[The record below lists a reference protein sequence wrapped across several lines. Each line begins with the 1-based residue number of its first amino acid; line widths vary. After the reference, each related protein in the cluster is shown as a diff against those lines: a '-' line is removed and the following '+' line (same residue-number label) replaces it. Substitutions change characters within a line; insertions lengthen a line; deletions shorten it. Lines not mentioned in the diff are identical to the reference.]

1 MKTTELLTEL
11 KQLGVQ
17 LRLDGKEL
25 SFRAPKGVLTPKL
38 RDLLVQQK
46 ADILALLSSHNQK
59 LSDSMLPKIV
69 AAPEQRYLPFPLT
82 EIQQA
87 YWLGRNGAFELGN
100 VGNHLY
106 VEIDCEQLDLEQL
119 NLAWQKVID
128 RHDMLR
134 AVIVW
139 SYDVCSLERGL
150 VASEDQLNTDIQ
162 QQILEKLPPY
172 QIEVE
177 DLRSQEPE
185 VTVQH
190 LQEIRDRLSHQLLPP
205 EQWPPFEIRA
215 CRLNEQHT
223 RLFVS
228 LELLNLDVTSVTT
241 IFREWFQLYEN
252 PKVSLKPL
260 EFSFRDY
267 IIATQTFQKTEAYQ
281 RSLNY
286 WKHRLAKLPPAPEL
300 SLAKNP
306 STFTQPKFN
315 CPKIKLDAA
324 TWQKLKERAI
334 QKGLSPSG
342 VLLGAYAE
350 VLMTWSKTSR
360 FTLNVTLFNRMPLHP
375 GINDVT
381 GDFTSLILLEVDNS
395 EQNTFE
401 DRAKR
406 IQKQLWTDLDHC
418 HVSGVHVLR
427 ELSRLQEKG
436 KGAIMPVIFTS
447 ALNHN
452 NDGIF
457 QWLSKFGSITYTI
470 TQTPQVWL
478 DFQAHEH
485 EGSLITAW
493 ATVEGLFPEGLL
505 DDMLNAYEYLL
516 RELANE
522 EASWHKK
529 IFQLIPQVQ
538 LEQRTAVNSTE
549 APVTNAM
556 LQTLFADQVPQRSQQ
571 AAVVATDRTL
581 SYGELYSHANQVG
594 HQLRQLGVRPNTLV
608 AVVMEKG
615 WEQIVAVLGILQ
627 AGAAYL
633 PIAPGLP
640 KERLW
645 HLLEQ
650 GEVEIVLTQ
659 SWLNKNLAWPKGIQ
673 RLTVDDDNL
682 QGIDNSPLESVQK
695 LEDLAYVI
703 FTSGSTGL
711 PKGVMIDHR
720 GAVNT
725 ILDINQRFNVKPT
738 DRVLA
743 LSSLSFDLSVYDIFG
758 TLAAGGTIVIPDA
771 SATRDPAH
779 WIELILREQVTIWN
793 SVPALMEMLVEYV
806 AGKPKLFPHS
816 LRLVLL
822 SGDWLPLT
830 LPERLKAMVEG
841 VEVIS
846 LGGATEA
853 SIWSILYPI
862 ETVDPNWKSIPYGK
876 PMVNQRFYV
885 LNEWLEPCP
894 TWVTGQLY
902 IGGIGLAKGYW
913 RDETKT
919 NNSFIY
925 HSRTGDRLYRT
936 GDLGRFLPDGNIEFL
951 GRQDFQVKIRGY
963 RIELGEI
970 ETALQQHPGV
980 RTAVVVAVGES
991 TNNKQLVAYFVSKA
1005 GQSPTTNELRDFLNQ
1020 KLPDYMVPAAFV
1032 MLESLMLTPNGKLDR
1047 KSLPI
1052 PESTSYE
1059 LKKAFTAPRDTLEL
1073 QLAQLW
1079 EEVLGIKSVSVKDN
1093 FFDLGGNSLLAVR
1106 LMTRIHQL
1114 SGKNLPLSVFFE
1126 SGNIERIA
1134 NILRQEKRL
1143 NSWSAVVAI
1152 QSGNCSYEHPFFFV
1166 HPIGGNIIC
1175 YKELAQ
1181 NLGQEQPFYG
1191 LQSRGLDGEQEP
1203 FLQIEAMAAYY
1214 IQEMQTIQPEGPYF
1228 LGGWSMGAKVAFEMA
1243 QQLIAQDEKV
1253 ELLVLL
1259 DEEAVTR
1266 VEKYVEEDD
1275 TAYLMRL
1282 FAQDLIGLWGDD
1294 LPLLKH
1300 YLEKDFSGE
1309 QLTNALQTEL
1319 GPLQIQNLLK
1329 VFKNNFRAWQS
1340 YTPKTYPGR
1349 IILFEANE
1357 QSTISEDTLWGWG
1370 SLAQEG
1376 VEIHVV
1382 PGNHY
1387 TMIRQPHVQV
1397 LAKRLRE
1404 IMQECK
1410 ALV

>member
-1 MKTTELLTEL
+1 MKTAELLTKLE
-11 KQLGVQ
+11 QLGVQ
-17 LRLDGKEL
+17 LRLDGKQL
-25 SFRAPKGVLTPKL
+25 SCHAPKGILTPEL
-38 RDLLVQQK
+38 RSLLVQQK
-46 ADILALLSSHNQK
+46 KELMALLSSHRQK
-59 LSDSMLPKIV
+59 VSDSTLPEIV
-69 AAPEQRYLPFPLT
+69 AAPEQRHLPFPLT

-106 VEIDCEQLDLEQL
+106 VEIDCEQLDLERL
-119 NLAWQKVID
+119 NAAWQKVID

-134 AVIVW
+134 AVITW
-139 SYDVCSLERGL
+139 SYDACSLERGL
-150 VASEDQLNTDIQ
+150 VISEDQLSADVQ
-162 QQILEKLPPY
+162 QQILKQVPPY
-172 QIEVE
+172 QIEVD
-177 DLRSQEPE
+177 DLRGQKPE
-185 VTVQH
+185 ARVQH

-215 CRLNEQHT
+215 CRLNEQCT

-252 PKVSLKPL
+252 PKASFKPL

-267 IIATQTFQKTEAYQ
+267 IIATQRLQKTEAYQ

-286 WKHRLAKLPPAPEL
+286 WKHRLTKLPPAPEL
-300 SLAKNP
+300 SFARNP
-306 STFTQPKFN
+306 SIFTQPKFN

-324 TWQKLKERAI
+324 TWQKLKNRAI

-350 VLMTWSKTSR
+350 VLTTWSKTSR
-360 FTLNVTLFNRMPLHP
+360 FTINVTLFNRMLLHP
-375 GINDVT
+375 GINDIT

-401 DRAKR
+401 DRVKR
-406 IQKQLWTDLDHC
+406 IQKQLWNDLDHC
-418 HVSGVHVLR
+418 HISGVHVLR

-516 RELANE
+516 QQLADE
-522 EASWHKK
+522 ESSWQQET
-529 IFQLIPQVQ
+529 FQLIPQAQ
-538 LEQRTAVNSTE
+538 LEQRSAINSTE
-549 APVTNAM
+549 APVTNYM
-556 LQTLFADQVPQRSQQ
+556 LQTLFAEQVPQRSQQ
-571 AAVVATDRTL
+571 AAVVATNRTL
-581 SYGELYSHANQVG
+581 SYEELYNRSNQVG
-594 HQLRQLGVRPNTLV
+594 HWLRQMGVRPNTLV

-615 WEQIVAVLGILQ
+615 WEQVVAVLGILQ

-659 SWLNKNLAWPKGIQ
+659 SWLNKNLVWPKGIQ
-673 RLTVDDDNL
+673 RLTVDNTNL
-682 QGIDNSPLESVQK
+682 EEIDYSPLEPVQK
-695 LEDLAYVI
+695 PEDLAYVI

-758 TLAAGGTIVIPDA
+758 TLAAGGIIVIPDA

-779 WIELILREQVTIWN
+779 WIELIVREQVTIWN

-806 AGKPKLFPHS
+806 TGKPELFPSS

-830 LPERLKAMVEG
+830 LPDRLKAMTEG

-853 SIWSILYPI
+853 SIWSILYTI
-862 ETVDPNWKSIPYGK
+862 EAVDLNWKSIPYGK

-885 LNEWLEPCP
+885 LNDWLEACP
-894 TWVTGQLY
+894 TWVIGQLY

-919 NNSFIY
+919 KNSFIY
-925 HSRTGDRLYRT
+925 HPRTGERLYRT

-970 ETALQQHPGV
+970 ETALQQHPGI
-980 RTAVVVAVGES
+980 RAAVAVAVGES
-991 TNNKQLVAYFVSKA
+991 SNNKQLVAYFVPKP
-1005 GQSPTTNELRDFLNQ
+1005 GQSPTTHELRDFLQQ
-1020 KLPDYMVPAAFV
+1020 KLPDYMMPAAFV

-1052 PESTSYE
+1052 PDQTSSE
-1059 LKKAFTAPRDTLEL
+1059 LKKSFTAPRDSLEL

-1079 EEVLGIKSVSVKDN
+1079 EEVLGIQSVSVKDN

-1106 LMTRIHQL
+1106 LMARTHQI
-1114 SGKNLPLSVFFE
+1114 SGKNLPLSLLFE
-1126 SGNIERIA
+1126 AGDIERIA
-1134 NILRQEKRL
+1134 NVIRQQSEL
-1143 NSWSAVVAI
+1143 NFWSAAVAI
-1152 QSGNCSYEHPFFFV
+1152 RPGNCSSKQPFFFV
-1166 HPIGGNIIC
+1166 HPIGGNVIC
-1175 YKELAQ
+1175 YKELARHLEP
-1181 NLGQEQPFYG
+1181 NQPFYG
-1191 LQSRGLDGEQEP
+1191 LQSRGLDGNQEP
-1203 FLQIEAMAAYY
+1203 FTRIEAMATYY
-1214 IQEMQTIQPEGPYF
+1214 IQEIQPIQPKGPYL
-1228 LGGWSMGAKVAFEMA
+1228 LGGWSMGAKVAFEIA
-1243 QQLIAQDEKV
+1243 QQLLAQGERVD
-1253 ELLVLL
+1253 LLVLL
-1259 DEEAVTR
+1259 DEGAVTR

-1282 FAQDLIGLWGDD
+1282 FAQDLIGLWGED
-1294 LPLLKH
+1294 LPLLKY
-1300 YLEKDFSGE
+1300 YLEQNFSGE
-1309 QLTNALQTEL
+1309 QLTNALQAEL
-1319 GPLQIQNLLK
+1319 GPLQIHNLLK
-1329 VFKNNFRAWQS
+1329 VFENNFRAWQS
-1340 YTPKTYPGR
+1340 YTPRTYPGQ
-1349 IILFEANE
+1349 IILFKANE
-1357 QSTISEDTLWGWG
+1357 QSTISDDALWGWS
-1370 SLAQEG
+1370 SLAKNG

-1387 TMIRQPHVQV
+1387 TMIRQPYVQI
-1397 LAKRLRE
+1397 LAERLRE
-1404 IMQECK
+1404 ILQECK
-1410 ALV
+1410 AIV